1 MTKDHMTFNK
11 KRDSIGQFSYFQPIM
26 TWLLEHP
33 RWQINMV
40 DRIPRT
46 LIRNGIG
53 LESPNFGSN
62 CKGDILILNISVF
75 LEVTLRNGSENRS
88 FVSVNSILIRY
99 SLFTVKLKIFSQ
111 DDIVKLAIEKE
122 IVIGEGKC

>member
-1 MTKDHMTFNK
+1 MKLNK
-11 KRDSIGQFSYFQPIM
+11 KYDSIGQLFSFQPIM
-26 TWLLEHP
+26 TELLEHP

-46 LIRNGIG
+46 LIRKGIG

-62 CKGDILILNISVF
+62 CRGDILIFNISVF
-75 LEVTLRNGSENRS
+75 LKVALKEMGLRIVHLCLLTQFK
-88 FVSVNSILIRY
+88 FVSV
-99 SLFTVKLKIFSQ
+99 FTVKLKVFSQ

-122 IVIGEGKC
+122 IVIGEGKY